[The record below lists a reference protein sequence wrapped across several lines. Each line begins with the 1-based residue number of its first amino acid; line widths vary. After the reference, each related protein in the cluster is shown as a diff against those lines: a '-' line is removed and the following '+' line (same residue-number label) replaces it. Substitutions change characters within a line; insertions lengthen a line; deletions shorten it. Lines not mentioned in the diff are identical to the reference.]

1 MFKIIKQKIIKQWKE
16 LKYLAYHD
24 SLTGLLNR
32 NWLYK
37 NINQINTKYVYFI
50 DINDLRKV
58 NENGHTFGD
67 EYIKTAI
74 ATIKH
79 KGTLVRYAGD
89 EFILFSN
96 YENEVNTNIYY
107 SVGCSIVSKSII
119 DSIKD
124 SDSKMIASKKRYKLG
139 CKL

>member
-1 MFKIIKQKIIKQWKE
+1 MFSRIKRIYREYKE

-32 NWLYK
+32 SWLYK
-37 NINQINTKYVYFI
+37 NIDQIKVKYVYFI
-50 DINDLRKV
+50 DINDLHKV

-67 EYIKTAI
+67 EYIKKAI

-79 KGTLVRYAGD
+79 NGTLLRYAGD

-96 YENEVNTNIYY
+96 FENEVETNEIF
-107 SVGCSIVSKSII
+107 SVGVSII
-119 DSIKD
+119 SNSIEDAIKD
-124 SDSKMIASKKRYKLG
+124 SDSKMIASKKRFKLSRNV
-139 CKL
+139 

>member
-1 MFKIIKQKIIKQWKE
+1 MFEIIKYWKE

-37 NINQINTKYVYFI
+37 NIAQIKPKYVYFI
-50 DINDLRKV
+50 DINDLHKV

-67 EYIKTAI
+67 EYIKEAI

-79 KGTLVRYAGD
+79 KGTFVRYAGD

-96 YENEVNTNIYY
+96 YENEVKTNTYY
-107 SVGCSIVSKSII
+107 SVGCSIVSKSVA

-124 SDSKMIASKKRYKLG
+124 SDLKMIASKKLYKLS
-139 CKL
+139 CNV

>member
-1 MFKIIKQKIIKQWKE
+1 MFKIIKHWKE

-32 NWLYK
+32 NWLFK
-37 NINQINTKYVYFI
+37 NIDQINAKYVYFI
-50 DINDLRKV
+50 DINDLHKV

-67 EYIKTAI
+67 EYIKKAI
-74 ATIKH
+74 STIKH

-89 EFILFSN
+89 EFILFSDF
-96 YENEVNTNIYY
+96 ENEVETNKYF
-107 SVGCSIVSKSII
+107 SVGCSVVSKSIE

-124 SDSKMIASKKRYKLG
+124 SDLKMIASKKFYKLS
-139 CKL
+139 CNV